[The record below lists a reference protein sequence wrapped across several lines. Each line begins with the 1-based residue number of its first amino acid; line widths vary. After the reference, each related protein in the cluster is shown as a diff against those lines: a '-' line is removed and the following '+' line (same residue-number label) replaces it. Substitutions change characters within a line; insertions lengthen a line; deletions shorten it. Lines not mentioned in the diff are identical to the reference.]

1 VPFVT
6 KTALCG
12 ATVVP
17 LVTARAPG
25 SERWV
30 RWAQQ
35 LASYRGI
42 DMTAGNQIGDFLQ
55 RAGFQKV
62 QLIPL
67 EIPLGPWGGRIG
79 MLMMA
84 DGMAGAR
91 ALETAVVH
99 QAHLATKPEFDAA
112 IAAMEADFNTLS
124 GCTQPFYIAFGQ
136 K

>member
-1 VPFVT
+1 MRWPWSRRKRAATESLSGGVA
-6 KTALCG
+6 TA
-12 ATVVP
+12 
-17 LVTARAPG
+17 
-25 SERWV
+25 EQWV

-55 RAGFQKV
+55 RAGFHQV
-62 QLIPL
+62 QMIPL

-79 MLMMA
+79 TLMMA
-84 DGMAGAR
+84 DGIAGAR
-91 ALETAVVH
+91 ALETPVVH
-99 QAHLATKPEFDAA
+99 QAHLATKEEFDAA
-112 IAAMEADFNTLS
+112 VAAMEADFNTLT